1 MDRIKRK
8 KNRRAGIW
16 RAVLFVIVSFV
27 LGLTVYGWNVKALTG
42 DQMPMP
48 LGFGVGVVR
57 SGSMEP
63 ELSVDDLVVVCESDS
78 YKVGDTVVFQ
88 ERTTLVVHKIVA
100 IEGELAV
107 TQGTA
112 NNTPDEPIELS
123 RIKGKV
129 LFHIGWVG
137 KLVDFLSSPLV
148 SIGVLTFAVW
158 LLVRSYR
165 NDGKEA
171 SADEKAIR
179 AEIEKLKKESGEDRE
194 E

>member
-1 MDRIKRK
+1 MDRVKGK
-8 KNRRAGIW
+8 KNRRAGVW
-16 RAVLFVIVSFV
+16 RAVSFVIVSFV
-27 LGLTVYGWNVKALTG
+27 LGLTVYAWNVKTLTG
-42 DQMPMP
+42 DKMPMP

-63 ELSVDDLVVVCESDS
+63 ELSVDDLVFVCKSDS
-78 YKVGDTVVFQ
+78 YQVGDTVVFQ
-88 ERTTLVVHKIVA
+88 ERAILVVHKIVA
-100 IEGELAV
+100 IEGESAV

-129 LFHIGWVG
+129 VFHIGWAG
-137 KLVDFLSSPLV
+137 KLVDFLSLPIV
-148 SIGVLTFAVW
+148 TIGFLGLSVW

-171 SADEKAIR
+171 SAEEKAIR